1 MMMQGRTWFI
11 LWSVCE
17 ESGEGGG
24 LNYLG
29 YLEVECGSL
38 SAQLSL

>member
-1 MMMQGRTWFI
+1 MRMQGRTCFI
-11 LWSVCE
+11 LCSVCE

-24 LNYLG
+24 LNYLC

-38 SAQLSL
+38 RAQLSL